1 MNSRISDRRAGLCRA
16 SGVEYA
22 VVLTLSQAEWC
33 PYSSA
38 VRQRLTE
45 LGIDFVA
52 KQVAPRQE
60 DREGRHEIPLLTN
73 GDGERFEGTD
83 ACFEFL
89 ESLAPGEKEYEH
101 RAQYRAHRP
110 DRARETTAC
119 VLAEQAP
126 LAPRPAKSTA
136 QDRSTL

>member
-1 MNSRISDRRAGLCRA
+1 M
-16 SGVEYA
+16 
-22 VVLTLSQAEWC
+22 LTLYQAEWC

-60 DREGRHEIPLLTN
+60 DREGEHEIPLLVTE
-73 GDGERFEGTD
+73 DGERFEGSD
-83 ACFEFL
+83 EIFEYLATL
-89 ESLAPGEKEYEH
+89 EPGESEREH
-101 RAQYRAHRP
+101 RAQYRAHRA
-110 DRARETTAC
+110 DRARETTAK

-126 LAPRPAKSTA
+126 LRVTA
-136 QDRSTL
+136 SAD

>member
-1 MNSRISDRRAGLCRA
+1 M
-16 SGVEYA
+16 
-22 VVLTLSQAEWC
+22 LTLYQAEWC

-60 DREGRHEIPLLTN
+60 AREGEHEIPLLTN
-73 GDGERFEGTD
+73 DDGERFEGTN
-83 ACFEFL
+83 AIFEYL
-89 ESLAPGEKEYEH
+89 EALAPGKYEHGH
-101 RAQYRAHRP
+101 RAQYRAHRA
-110 DRARETTAC
+110 DRARETTAG

-126 LAPRPAKSTA
+126 LSATPAESVPRARP
-136 QDRSTL
+136 

>member
-1 MNSRISDRRAGLCRA
+1 
-16 SGVEYA
+16 
-22 VVLTLSQAEWC
+22 VLTLYQAEWC

-60 DREGRHEIPLLTN
+60 DREGEHEIPLLTN
-73 GDGERFEGTD
+73 EDGERFEGTD
-83 ACFEFL
+83 AIFDYL
-89 ESLAPGEKEYEH
+89 AALAPGESEREH
-101 RAQYRAHRP
+101 RAQYRAHRA
-110 DRARETTAC
+110 DRARETTAK

-126 LAPRPAKSTA
+126 LRVTAPT
-136 QDRSTL
+136 D

>member
-1 MNSRISDRRAGLCRA
+1 M
-16 SGVEYA
+16 
-22 VVLTLSQAEWC
+22 LTLYQAEWC

-60 DREGRHEIPLLTN
+60 DRVGEHEIPLLTN
-73 GDGERFEGTD
+73 GAGERFEGTD
-83 ACFEFL
+83 AIFAFL
-89 ESLAPGEKEYEH
+89 AALPPGESEREQ
-101 RAQYRAHRP
+101 RAQYRAHRA
-110 DRARETTAC
+110 DRARETTAK

-126 LAPRPAKSTA
+126 LSATPAESGLRARP
-136 QDRSTL
+136 

>member
-1 MNSRISDRRAGLCRA
+1 
-16 SGVEYA
+16 
-22 VVLTLSQAEWC
+22 VLTLYQAEWC

-52 KQVAPRQE
+52 KQVAARQE
-60 DREGRHEIPLLTN
+60 DREGEHEIPLLTN

-83 ACFEFL
+83 EVFEYL
-89 ESLAPGEKEYEH
+89 AALTAGESEHEH
-101 RAQYRAHRP
+101 RAQYRAHRA
-110 DRARETTAC
+110 DRARETTAK

-126 LAPRPAKSTA
+126 LSATPAESGLRARP
-136 QDRSTL
+136 